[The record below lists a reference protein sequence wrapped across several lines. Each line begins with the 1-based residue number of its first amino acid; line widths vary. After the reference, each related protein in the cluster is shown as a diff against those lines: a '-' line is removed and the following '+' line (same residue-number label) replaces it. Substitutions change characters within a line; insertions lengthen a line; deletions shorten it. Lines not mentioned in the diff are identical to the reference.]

1 MDENHI
7 TLNPNQRQRLLIT
20 CKHIDKLLEDIE
32 GTMNASASR
41 SVFPGYTP
49 DVTPQQRKTIEGY
62 IARIR
67 QQLLQILATQS
78 LAPEG
83 PHISASHAI
92 HVGLTFVEIAIAE
105 LAPRYMRGYGPISQ
119 EGAADLDAIVTELQS
134 AVKELHRYMLQPDSG
149 GHHGIGQEPANREM
163 GEEPTAGFSGEKQ

>member
-1 MDENHI
+1 MDENHS
-7 TLNPNQRQRLLIT
+7 TLNSNQRQRLLIT

-32 GTMNASASR
+32 ETMNATASR
-41 SVFPGYTP
+41 SVFPGYDPDITP
-49 DVTPQQRKTIEGY
+49 RQRKTIEEY

-105 LAPRYMRGYGPISQ
+105 LAPHYMRGYGPISQ
-119 EGAADLDAIVTELQS
+119 EGAADLDGIVTELQS
-134 AVKELHRYMLQPDSG
+134 AVKELHRYMLEPDSG
-149 GHHGIGQEPANREM
+149 GHQGIGHEPASGEM
-163 GEEPTAGFSGEKQ
+163 GEESTPGFGGEKQ

>member
-1 MDENHI
+1 VGADRAELLDENHI

-32 GTMNASASR
+32 ETMNATASR

-49 DVTPQQRKTIEGY
+49 DITPRQRKTIEEY

-78 LAPEG
+78 LAPET
-83 PHISASHAI
+83 PHIAASHAI

-119 EGAADLDAIVTELQS
+119 EGAADLDEIVTQLQS
-134 AVKELHRYMLQPDSG
+134 AVNELHRYMLQPSSG
-149 GHHGIGQEPANREM
+149 DHQERVQEPANRET
-163 GEEPTAGFSGEKQ
+163 GKK

>member
-1 MDENHI
+1 MDENPI

-20 CKHIDKLLEDIE
+20 CKHIDKLLEDME
-32 GTMNASASR
+32 ETMNATASR
-41 SVFPGYTP
+41 SVFPGYAADITA
-49 DVTPQQRKTIEGY
+49 QQRKTIEEH

-67 QQLLQILATQS
+67 RQLLDVLATQS
-78 LAPEG
+78 LAPEE

-119 EGAADLDAIVTELQS
+119 EAAADLDEIVTELQS
-134 AVKELHRYMLQPDSG
+134 GVKEFHRYILQPDSDDERERV
-149 GHHGIGQEPANREM
+149 HGPANREM
-163 GEEPTAGFSGEKQ
+163 REEPRRGCGGKQP